1 MEENKTRNICNL
13 QNELHF
19 EKKDLS
25 LLLKIHESSKCFLDL
40 FLINIEEEEEKN
52 VFIHSFKQTLQLT
65 RYL

>member
-13 QNELHF
+13 QNEFHF

-25 LLLKIHESSKCFLDL
+25 LLLKIRESSKCFLDL
-40 FLINIEEEEEKN
+40 FLINIEEEEKN
-52 VFIHSFKQTLQLT
+52 FFIHSFKQTLQLT